1 MSAKLAPICVDFSTI
16 RGNRQRVNNN
26 NVYNLIKS
34 KNIKQLKKNCNIK
47 ALERLLDDYNVSI
60 EAFIDECEQ
69 NVRLAQ
75 VTSSHISI
83 NASRQGSTDE
93 GVQINTCNSIASMVG
108 VKIDQLPNDFLRPCK
123 NGTLINKEQFKKI
136 PDKNS
141 CLKSFDAV
149 ISGKIQG
156 YVFAKVV
163 YGNGGHQDNVF
174 EEAYTF
180 AEWVH
185 MFGQSTMLYVILIDT
200 DLTDKFEQLK
210 LKSSGQPNL
219 LVVNHIQL
227 QQYIIDNYS

>member
-1 MSAKLAPICVDFSTI
+1 MSTKLTPICVDFSTI
-16 RGNRQRVNNN
+16 RGNRQRVNNS
-26 NVYNLIKS
+26 NVYNIIKS
-34 KNIKQLKKNCNIK
+34 KNIKQLKKNCNTK
-47 ALERLLDDYNVSI
+47 ALERLLDDYNISI
-60 EAFIDECEQ
+60 ENLLEECEK
-69 NVRLAQ
+69 NDLLAKI
-75 VTSSHISI
+75 TSSHISI
-83 NASRQGSTDE
+83 NASRQGSSDE
-93 GVQINTCNSIASMVG
+93 GVQINTCDSITSTIG

-163 YGNGGHQDNVF
+163 YGSGGHQDNVF

-185 MFGQSTMLYVILIDT
+185 TFGEPNLLYVILIDT

-210 LKSSGQPNL
+210 IKSSGQTNL
-219 LVVNHIQL
+219 LVANHIQL